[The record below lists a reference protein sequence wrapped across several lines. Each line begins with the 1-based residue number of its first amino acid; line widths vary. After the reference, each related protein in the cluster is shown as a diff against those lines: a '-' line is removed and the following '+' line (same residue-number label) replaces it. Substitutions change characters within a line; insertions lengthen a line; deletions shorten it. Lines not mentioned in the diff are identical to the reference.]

1 MGILINS
8 LINQILENVTDIV
21 HEFILLLFQTV
32 LMDLPNICETAA
44 LKPSR
49 KAPAAFTKVVVKGL
63 SIIQTFMISTAFAL
77 YISLCFSCAL
87 ALHKEIHILNL
98 NMKYGT
104 TASLYAGSV
113 LF

>member
-49 KAPAAFTKVVVKGL
+49 KAPAAFTKVVVKGF
-63 SIIQTFMISTAFAL
+63 SIIQTFMISRP
-77 YISLCFSCAL
+77 SLSIYLSASL
-87 ALHKEIHILNL
+87 ALSRSIKKFI
-98 NMKYGT
+98 
-104 TASLYAGSV
+104 
-113 LF
+113 F